1 VRRNGLIS
9 APRPSRIFATQ
20 SGSPIKLRPIEMRSK
35 SPRSKRRT
43 RSPIRLVPVGRASSP
58 VSVAMTSMS
67 RPTLPTAITGAS
79 VNDLTQPASPRS
91 DSRSDPGHSGVQNR
105 RVETWNRSVPA
116 ARRIETSSPS
126 SAGLAAILAS

>member
-9 APRPSRIFATQ
+9 APRPSRIFTTQ
-20 SGSPIKLRPIEMRSK
+20 SGSPIRLRPIEIRSK

-58 VSVAMTSMS
+58 VSVAITSMS

-79 VNDLTQPASPRS
+79 VNDFTQPASP
-91 DSRSDPGHSGVQNR
+91 RSDPGHSGVQNR
-105 RVETWNRSVPA
+105 RVDTWNRSVPA
-116 ARRIETSSPS
+116 ARRIATSSPS